1 MQQVCIHVGLTR
13 KQNREGRGERWYG
26 GCSSRAAS
34 LGRRNSSWPVFLVVL
49 ADVRWFRP
57 WTGWRWTRSP
67 VRYLCGRK
75 EWESG
80 SASYI
85 RCCNMSRLP
94 DDDDVWDIAVLRA
107 SPVFM
112 QIAPLGWW
120 WWGITAAVNMIMLI
134 KSSNVTIY
142 RFFLFILSFGYVSAS
157 AWLFERYKDTKTFS
171 PLKADNIFYY
181 LFFFKFGGNLT
192 SRWYLH
198 SPPSGRRSTRRG
210 RW

>member
-107 SPVFM
+107 SPVSCKSLRWVVMMRNNGCRQHDNVDKKQQCYYISFLPFHPFFW
-112 QIAPLGWW
+112 ICIGFS
-120 WWGITAAVNMIMLI
+120 LI
-134 KSSNVTIY
+134 IWT
-142 RFFLFILSFGYVSAS
+142 LQ
-157 AWLFERYKDTKTFS
+157 RYKNFFS
-171 PLKADNIFYY
+171 VK
-181 LFFFKFGGNLT
+181 
-192 SRWYLH
+192 SR
-198 SPPSGRRSTRRG
+198 
-210 RW
+210 

>member
-34 LGRRNSSWPVFLVVL
+34 LGRRNSSWPVSLVVL

-57 WTGWRWTRSP
+57 WTGSRWTRSP

-94 DDDDVWDIAVLRA
+94 DGTLLFYGQVLFHANR
-107 SPVFM
+107 SVGVVMMRNNGCRQHNNVDKKQQCYYISFLPFHPFFW
-112 QIAPLGWW
+112 ICIGFS
-120 WWGITAAVNMIMLI
+120 LI
-134 KSSNVTIY
+134 IWT
-142 RFFLFILSFGYVSAS
+142 LQ
-157 AWLFERYKDTKTFS
+157 RYKNFFS
-171 PLKADNIFYY
+171 VK
-181 LFFFKFGGNLT
+181 
-192 SRWYLH
+192 SR
-198 SPPSGRRSTRRG
+198 
-210 RW
+210 